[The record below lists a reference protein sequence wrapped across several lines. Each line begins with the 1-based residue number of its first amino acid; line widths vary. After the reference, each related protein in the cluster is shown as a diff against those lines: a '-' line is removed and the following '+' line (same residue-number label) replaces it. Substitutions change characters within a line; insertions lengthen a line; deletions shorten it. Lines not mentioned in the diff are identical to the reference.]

1 MEMRLLLQCYTVA
14 VLVRRCCSST
24 LCAVVNVVTTL
35 SHRCASLRCVLPPR
49 CSSSPVQQS
58 YPWLFLLPQT
68 TFLRGMED
76 SQGGLDVSR
85 GDVELAAC
93 KTLEISSRGRQ
104 TIEAAHQR

>member
-49 CSSSPVQQS
+49 CSSSPLCSSPTLAVFAPS
-58 YPWLFLLPQT
+58 NECLL
-68 TFLRGMED
+68 GMED
-76 SQGGLDVSR
+76 SHGGLDVSR
-85 GDVELAAC
+85 GEFQLAAG
-93 KTLEISSRGRQ
+93 KT
-104 TIEAAHQR
+104 H